1 MEEDRRELRDYY
13 VESSPARR
21 RQILNVAME
30 TQSDPEADEIRLQIW
45 KLRYAKARENGKS
58 GRADG
63 YLKLW
68 MDLRYLAENPPG
80 RFSVKKTQKR
90 LERELEELGFFQ
102 FYDQSEQS
110 RMLLFQECLHT
121 ARLYVKLCFSDRN
134 YTSMILGMMPMKE
147 GRVQDK
153 VSKDLKKLYEDL
165 PKVVEIPKPL
175 DVYKRQA
182 VTIGVLGRAYLY
194 PTILGTEGAVSN
206 ENVFIE
212 MITKIFTVDYA
223 LPFIGGIFLCGILAA
238 IMSTADSQLLVT
250 ASSVAED
257 IYHNFIKKDAENS
270 TIMKISRATVVVVAV
285 LAFLIAW
292 NPDSSIMGLVS
303 NAWAGLGSAFGPIVL
318 LSLFWRR
325 TNLAG
330 GIAGIVSGGVTV
342 LVWDYLPLVHGE
354 TLGVAT
360 GVYSLAVGFLI
371 SVLMIV
377 VFSLATKAPDQEI
390 LDEFD
395 RVKAMKNQK

>member
-175 DVYKRQA
+175 ELMLSAAKEAEKEVSKR
-182 VTIGVLGRAYLY
+182 
-194 PTILGTEGAVSN
+194 
-206 ENVFIE
+206 
-212 MITKIFTVDYA
+212 
-223 LPFIGGIFLCGILAA
+223 
-238 IMSTADSQLLVT
+238 
-250 ASSVAED
+250 SSE
-257 IYHNFIKKDAENS
+257 E
-270 TIMKISRATVVVVAV
+270 
-285 LAFLIAW
+285 
-292 NPDSSIMGLVS
+292 
-303 NAWAGLGSAFGPIVL
+303 
-318 LSLFWRR
+318 
-325 TNLAG
+325 
-330 GIAGIVSGGVTV
+330 
-342 LVWDYLPLVHGE
+342 E
-354 TLGVAT
+354 
-360 GVYSLAVGFLI
+360 
-371 SVLMIV
+371 
-377 VFSLATKAPDQEI
+377 
-390 LDEFD
+390 
-395 RVKAMKNQK
+395 

>member
-1 MEEDRRELRDYY
+1 M
-13 VESSPARR
+13 
-21 RQILNVAME
+21 AME

-45 KLRYAKARENGKS
+45 NLRYAKARENGKS

-175 DVYKRQA
+175 ELMLSAAKEAEKEVSKR
-182 VTIGVLGRAYLY
+182 
-194 PTILGTEGAVSN
+194 
-206 ENVFIE
+206 
-212 MITKIFTVDYA
+212 
-223 LPFIGGIFLCGILAA
+223 
-238 IMSTADSQLLVT
+238 
-250 ASSVAED
+250 SSE
-257 IYHNFIKKDAENS
+257 E
-270 TIMKISRATVVVVAV
+270 
-285 LAFLIAW
+285 
-292 NPDSSIMGLVS
+292 
-303 NAWAGLGSAFGPIVL
+303 
-318 LSLFWRR
+318 
-325 TNLAG
+325 
-330 GIAGIVSGGVTV
+330 
-342 LVWDYLPLVHGE
+342 E
-354 TLGVAT
+354 
-360 GVYSLAVGFLI
+360 
-371 SVLMIV
+371 
-377 VFSLATKAPDQEI
+377 
-390 LDEFD
+390 
-395 RVKAMKNQK
+395 

>member
-147 GRVQDK
+147 GRGQDK

-175 DVYKRQA
+175 ELMLSAAKEAEKEVSKR
-182 VTIGVLGRAYLY
+182 
-194 PTILGTEGAVSN
+194 
-206 ENVFIE
+206 
-212 MITKIFTVDYA
+212 
-223 LPFIGGIFLCGILAA
+223 
-238 IMSTADSQLLVT
+238 
-250 ASSVAED
+250 SSE
-257 IYHNFIKKDAENS
+257 E
-270 TIMKISRATVVVVAV
+270 
-285 LAFLIAW
+285 
-292 NPDSSIMGLVS
+292 
-303 NAWAGLGSAFGPIVL
+303 
-318 LSLFWRR
+318 
-325 TNLAG
+325 
-330 GIAGIVSGGVTV
+330 
-342 LVWDYLPLVHGE
+342 E
-354 TLGVAT
+354 
-360 GVYSLAVGFLI
+360 
-371 SVLMIV
+371 
-377 VFSLATKAPDQEI
+377 
-390 LDEFD
+390 
-395 RVKAMKNQK
+395 

>member
-175 DVYKRQA
+175 E
-182 VTIGVLGRAYLY
+182 LML
-194 PTILGTEGAVSN
+194 S
-206 ENVFIE
+206 
-212 MITKIFTVDYA
+212 
-223 LPFIGGIFLCGILAA
+223 AA
-238 IMSTADSQLLVT
+238 KE
-250 ASSVAED
+250 AEKEKS
-257 IYHNFIKKDAENS
+257 H
-270 TIMKISRATVVVVAV
+270 R
-285 LAFLIAW
+285 
-292 NPDSSIMGLVS
+292 
-303 NAWAGLGSAFGPIVL
+303 
-318 LSLFWRR
+318 
-325 TNLAG
+325 
-330 GIAGIVSGGVTV
+330 
-342 LVWDYLPLVHGE
+342 
-354 TLGVAT
+354 
-360 GVYSLAVGFLI
+360 
-371 SVLMIV
+371 
-377 VFSLATKAPDQEI
+377 
-390 LDEFD
+390 
-395 RVKAMKNQK
+395 

>member
-1 MEEDRRELRDYY
+1 MEEDRREIRDYY

-45 KLRYAKARENGKS
+45 NLRYAKARENGKS

-175 DVYKRQA
+175 ELMLSAAKEAEKEVSKR
-182 VTIGVLGRAYLY
+182 
-194 PTILGTEGAVSN
+194 
-206 ENVFIE
+206 
-212 MITKIFTVDYA
+212 
-223 LPFIGGIFLCGILAA
+223 
-238 IMSTADSQLLVT
+238 
-250 ASSVAED
+250 SSE
-257 IYHNFIKKDAENS
+257 E
-270 TIMKISRATVVVVAV
+270 
-285 LAFLIAW
+285 
-292 NPDSSIMGLVS
+292 
-303 NAWAGLGSAFGPIVL
+303 
-318 LSLFWRR
+318 
-325 TNLAG
+325 
-330 GIAGIVSGGVTV
+330 
-342 LVWDYLPLVHGE
+342 E
-354 TLGVAT
+354 
-360 GVYSLAVGFLI
+360 
-371 SVLMIV
+371 
-377 VFSLATKAPDQEI
+377 
-390 LDEFD
+390 
-395 RVKAMKNQK
+395 

>member
-21 RQILNVAME
+21 GQILNGAME

-175 DVYKRQA
+175 ELMLSAAKEAEKEVSKR
-182 VTIGVLGRAYLY
+182 
-194 PTILGTEGAVSN
+194 
-206 ENVFIE
+206 
-212 MITKIFTVDYA
+212 
-223 LPFIGGIFLCGILAA
+223 
-238 IMSTADSQLLVT
+238 
-250 ASSVAED
+250 SSE
-257 IYHNFIKKDAENS
+257 E
-270 TIMKISRATVVVVAV
+270 
-285 LAFLIAW
+285 
-292 NPDSSIMGLVS
+292 
-303 NAWAGLGSAFGPIVL
+303 
-318 LSLFWRR
+318 
-325 TNLAG
+325 
-330 GIAGIVSGGVTV
+330 
-342 LVWDYLPLVHGE
+342 E
-354 TLGVAT
+354 
-360 GVYSLAVGFLI
+360 
-371 SVLMIV
+371 
-377 VFSLATKAPDQEI
+377 
-390 LDEFD
+390 
-395 RVKAMKNQK
+395 

>member
-102 FYDQSEQS
+102 FYDHSEQS

-175 DVYKRQA
+175 ELMLSAAKEAEKEVSKR
-182 VTIGVLGRAYLY
+182 
-194 PTILGTEGAVSN
+194 
-206 ENVFIE
+206 
-212 MITKIFTVDYA
+212 
-223 LPFIGGIFLCGILAA
+223 
-238 IMSTADSQLLVT
+238 
-250 ASSVAED
+250 SSE
-257 IYHNFIKKDAENS
+257 E
-270 TIMKISRATVVVVAV
+270 
-285 LAFLIAW
+285 
-292 NPDSSIMGLVS
+292 
-303 NAWAGLGSAFGPIVL
+303 
-318 LSLFWRR
+318 
-325 TNLAG
+325 
-330 GIAGIVSGGVTV
+330 
-342 LVWDYLPLVHGE
+342 E
-354 TLGVAT
+354 
-360 GVYSLAVGFLI
+360 
-371 SVLMIV
+371 
-377 VFSLATKAPDQEI
+377 
-390 LDEFD
+390 
-395 RVKAMKNQK
+395 

>member
-63 YLKLW
+63 YLKRW

-175 DVYKRQA
+175 ELMLSAAKEAEKEVSKR
-182 VTIGVLGRAYLY
+182 
-194 PTILGTEGAVSN
+194 
-206 ENVFIE
+206 
-212 MITKIFTVDYA
+212 
-223 LPFIGGIFLCGILAA
+223 
-238 IMSTADSQLLVT
+238 
-250 ASSVAED
+250 SSE
-257 IYHNFIKKDAENS
+257 E
-270 TIMKISRATVVVVAV
+270 
-285 LAFLIAW
+285 
-292 NPDSSIMGLVS
+292 
-303 NAWAGLGSAFGPIVL
+303 
-318 LSLFWRR
+318 
-325 TNLAG
+325 
-330 GIAGIVSGGVTV
+330 
-342 LVWDYLPLVHGE
+342 E
-354 TLGVAT
+354 
-360 GVYSLAVGFLI
+360 
-371 SVLMIV
+371 
-377 VFSLATKAPDQEI
+377 
-390 LDEFD
+390 
-395 RVKAMKNQK
+395 

>member
-45 KLRYAKARENGKS
+45 NLRYAKARENGKS

-175 DVYKRQA
+175 ELMLSAAKEAEKEVSKR
-182 VTIGVLGRAYLY
+182 
-194 PTILGTEGAVSN
+194 
-206 ENVFIE
+206 
-212 MITKIFTVDYA
+212 
-223 LPFIGGIFLCGILAA
+223 
-238 IMSTADSQLLVT
+238 
-250 ASSVAED
+250 SSE
-257 IYHNFIKKDAENS
+257 E
-270 TIMKISRATVVVVAV
+270 
-285 LAFLIAW
+285 
-292 NPDSSIMGLVS
+292 
-303 NAWAGLGSAFGPIVL
+303 
-318 LSLFWRR
+318 
-325 TNLAG
+325 
-330 GIAGIVSGGVTV
+330 
-342 LVWDYLPLVHGE
+342 E
-354 TLGVAT
+354 
-360 GVYSLAVGFLI
+360 
-371 SVLMIV
+371 
-377 VFSLATKAPDQEI
+377 
-390 LDEFD
+390 
-395 RVKAMKNQK
+395 

>member
-21 RQILNVAME
+21 RQVLNVAME

-45 KLRYAKARENGKS
+45 NLRYAKARENGKS

-175 DVYKRQA
+175 ELMLSAAKEAEKEVSKR
-182 VTIGVLGRAYLY
+182 
-194 PTILGTEGAVSN
+194 
-206 ENVFIE
+206 
-212 MITKIFTVDYA
+212 
-223 LPFIGGIFLCGILAA
+223 
-238 IMSTADSQLLVT
+238 
-250 ASSVAED
+250 SSE
-257 IYHNFIKKDAENS
+257 E
-270 TIMKISRATVVVVAV
+270 
-285 LAFLIAW
+285 
-292 NPDSSIMGLVS
+292 
-303 NAWAGLGSAFGPIVL
+303 
-318 LSLFWRR
+318 
-325 TNLAG
+325 
-330 GIAGIVSGGVTV
+330 
-342 LVWDYLPLVHGE
+342 E
-354 TLGVAT
+354 
-360 GVYSLAVGFLI
+360 
-371 SVLMIV
+371 
-377 VFSLATKAPDQEI
+377 
-390 LDEFD
+390 
-395 RVKAMKNQK
+395 

>member
-80 RFSVKKTQKR
+80 RFSVKKKQKR

-175 DVYKRQA
+175 ELMLSAAKEAEKEVSKR
-182 VTIGVLGRAYLY
+182 
-194 PTILGTEGAVSN
+194 
-206 ENVFIE
+206 
-212 MITKIFTVDYA
+212 
-223 LPFIGGIFLCGILAA
+223 
-238 IMSTADSQLLVT
+238 
-250 ASSVAED
+250 SSE
-257 IYHNFIKKDAENS
+257 E
-270 TIMKISRATVVVVAV
+270 
-285 LAFLIAW
+285 
-292 NPDSSIMGLVS
+292 
-303 NAWAGLGSAFGPIVL
+303 
-318 LSLFWRR
+318 
-325 TNLAG
+325 
-330 GIAGIVSGGVTV
+330 
-342 LVWDYLPLVHGE
+342 E
-354 TLGVAT
+354 
-360 GVYSLAVGFLI
+360 
-371 SVLMIV
+371 
-377 VFSLATKAPDQEI
+377 
-390 LDEFD
+390 
-395 RVKAMKNQK
+395 

>member
-90 LERELEELGFFQ
+90 LERELEELGFLQ

-175 DVYKRQA
+175 ELMLSAAKEAEKEVSKR
-182 VTIGVLGRAYLY
+182 
-194 PTILGTEGAVSN
+194 
-206 ENVFIE
+206 
-212 MITKIFTVDYA
+212 
-223 LPFIGGIFLCGILAA
+223 
-238 IMSTADSQLLVT
+238 
-250 ASSVAED
+250 SSE
-257 IYHNFIKKDAENS
+257 E
-270 TIMKISRATVVVVAV
+270 
-285 LAFLIAW
+285 
-292 NPDSSIMGLVS
+292 
-303 NAWAGLGSAFGPIVL
+303 
-318 LSLFWRR
+318 
-325 TNLAG
+325 
-330 GIAGIVSGGVTV
+330 
-342 LVWDYLPLVHGE
+342 E
-354 TLGVAT
+354 
-360 GVYSLAVGFLI
+360 
-371 SVLMIV
+371 
-377 VFSLATKAPDQEI
+377 
-390 LDEFD
+390 
-395 RVKAMKNQK
+395 

>member
-1 MEEDRRELRDYY
+1 MVEDRRELRDYY

-175 DVYKRQA
+175 ELMLSAAKEAEKEVSKR
-182 VTIGVLGRAYLY
+182 
-194 PTILGTEGAVSN
+194 
-206 ENVFIE
+206 
-212 MITKIFTVDYA
+212 
-223 LPFIGGIFLCGILAA
+223 
-238 IMSTADSQLLVT
+238 
-250 ASSVAED
+250 SSE
-257 IYHNFIKKDAENS
+257 E
-270 TIMKISRATVVVVAV
+270 
-285 LAFLIAW
+285 
-292 NPDSSIMGLVS
+292 
-303 NAWAGLGSAFGPIVL
+303 
-318 LSLFWRR
+318 
-325 TNLAG
+325 
-330 GIAGIVSGGVTV
+330 
-342 LVWDYLPLVHGE
+342 E
-354 TLGVAT
+354 
-360 GVYSLAVGFLI
+360 
-371 SVLMIV
+371 
-377 VFSLATKAPDQEI
+377 
-390 LDEFD
+390 
-395 RVKAMKNQK
+395 

>member
-175 DVYKRQA
+175 E
-182 VTIGVLGRAYLY
+182 L
-194 PTILGTEGAVSN
+194 
-206 ENVFIE
+206 
-212 MITKIFTVDYA
+212 M
-223 LPFIGGIFLCGILAA
+223 
-238 IMSTADSQLLVT
+238 
-250 ASSVAED
+250 
-257 IYHNFIKKDAENS
+257 
-270 TIMKISRATVVVVAV
+270 
-285 LAFLIAW
+285 
-292 NPDSSIMGLVS
+292 
-303 NAWAGLGSAFGPIVL
+303 
-318 LSLFWRR
+318 LS
-325 TNLAG
+325 
-330 GIAGIVSGGVTV
+330 
-342 LVWDYLPLVHGE
+342 
-354 TLGVAT
+354 
-360 GVYSLAVGFLI
+360 
-371 SVLMIV
+371 
-377 VFSLATKAPDQEI
+377 ATKEAEK
-390 LDEFD
+390 EVSK
-395 RVKAMKNQK
+395 RSSEEE

>member
-121 ARLYVKLCFSDRN
+121 ARLYVKLFFSDRN

-175 DVYKRQA
+175 ELMLSAAKEAEKEVSKR
-182 VTIGVLGRAYLY
+182 
-194 PTILGTEGAVSN
+194 
-206 ENVFIE
+206 
-212 MITKIFTVDYA
+212 
-223 LPFIGGIFLCGILAA
+223 
-238 IMSTADSQLLVT
+238 
-250 ASSVAED
+250 SSE
-257 IYHNFIKKDAENS
+257 E
-270 TIMKISRATVVVVAV
+270 
-285 LAFLIAW
+285 
-292 NPDSSIMGLVS
+292 
-303 NAWAGLGSAFGPIVL
+303 
-318 LSLFWRR
+318 
-325 TNLAG
+325 
-330 GIAGIVSGGVTV
+330 
-342 LVWDYLPLVHGE
+342 E
-354 TLGVAT
+354 
-360 GVYSLAVGFLI
+360 
-371 SVLMIV
+371 
-377 VFSLATKAPDQEI
+377 
-390 LDEFD
+390 
-395 RVKAMKNQK
+395 

>member
-90 LERELEELGFFQ
+90 MERELEELGFFQ

-175 DVYKRQA
+175 ELMLSAAKEAEKEVSKR
-182 VTIGVLGRAYLY
+182 
-194 PTILGTEGAVSN
+194 
-206 ENVFIE
+206 
-212 MITKIFTVDYA
+212 
-223 LPFIGGIFLCGILAA
+223 
-238 IMSTADSQLLVT
+238 
-250 ASSVAED
+250 SSE
-257 IYHNFIKKDAENS
+257 E
-270 TIMKISRATVVVVAV
+270 
-285 LAFLIAW
+285 
-292 NPDSSIMGLVS
+292 
-303 NAWAGLGSAFGPIVL
+303 
-318 LSLFWRR
+318 
-325 TNLAG
+325 
-330 GIAGIVSGGVTV
+330 
-342 LVWDYLPLVHGE
+342 E
-354 TLGVAT
+354 
-360 GVYSLAVGFLI
+360 
-371 SVLMIV
+371 
-377 VFSLATKAPDQEI
+377 
-390 LDEFD
+390 
-395 RVKAMKNQK
+395 

>member
-1 MEEDRRELRDYY
+1 MEEDRRELRDYH

-175 DVYKRQA
+175 ELMLSAAKEAEKEVSKR
-182 VTIGVLGRAYLY
+182 
-194 PTILGTEGAVSN
+194 
-206 ENVFIE
+206 
-212 MITKIFTVDYA
+212 
-223 LPFIGGIFLCGILAA
+223 
-238 IMSTADSQLLVT
+238 
-250 ASSVAED
+250 SSE
-257 IYHNFIKKDAENS
+257 E
-270 TIMKISRATVVVVAV
+270 
-285 LAFLIAW
+285 
-292 NPDSSIMGLVS
+292 
-303 NAWAGLGSAFGPIVL
+303 
-318 LSLFWRR
+318 
-325 TNLAG
+325 
-330 GIAGIVSGGVTV
+330 
-342 LVWDYLPLVHGE
+342 E
-354 TLGVAT
+354 
-360 GVYSLAVGFLI
+360 
-371 SVLMIV
+371 
-377 VFSLATKAPDQEI
+377 
-390 LDEFD
+390 
-395 RVKAMKNQK
+395 

>member
-45 KLRYAKARENGKS
+45 NLRYAKARENRKS

-175 DVYKRQA
+175 ELMLSAAKEAEKEVSKR
-182 VTIGVLGRAYLY
+182 
-194 PTILGTEGAVSN
+194 
-206 ENVFIE
+206 
-212 MITKIFTVDYA
+212 
-223 LPFIGGIFLCGILAA
+223 
-238 IMSTADSQLLVT
+238 
-250 ASSVAED
+250 SSE
-257 IYHNFIKKDAENS
+257 E
-270 TIMKISRATVVVVAV
+270 
-285 LAFLIAW
+285 
-292 NPDSSIMGLVS
+292 
-303 NAWAGLGSAFGPIVL
+303 
-318 LSLFWRR
+318 
-325 TNLAG
+325 
-330 GIAGIVSGGVTV
+330 
-342 LVWDYLPLVHGE
+342 E
-354 TLGVAT
+354 
-360 GVYSLAVGFLI
+360 
-371 SVLMIV
+371 
-377 VFSLATKAPDQEI
+377 
-390 LDEFD
+390 
-395 RVKAMKNQK
+395 

>member
-45 KLRYAKARENGKS
+45 NLRYAKARENGKS

-63 YLKLW
+63 SLKLW
-68 MDLRYLAENPPG
+68 MELRYLAENPPG

-175 DVYKRQA
+175 ELMLSAAKEAEKEVSKR
-182 VTIGVLGRAYLY
+182 
-194 PTILGTEGAVSN
+194 
-206 ENVFIE
+206 
-212 MITKIFTVDYA
+212 
-223 LPFIGGIFLCGILAA
+223 
-238 IMSTADSQLLVT
+238 
-250 ASSVAED
+250 SSE
-257 IYHNFIKKDAENS
+257 E
-270 TIMKISRATVVVVAV
+270 
-285 LAFLIAW
+285 
-292 NPDSSIMGLVS
+292 
-303 NAWAGLGSAFGPIVL
+303 
-318 LSLFWRR
+318 
-325 TNLAG
+325 
-330 GIAGIVSGGVTV
+330 
-342 LVWDYLPLVHGE
+342 E
-354 TLGVAT
+354 
-360 GVYSLAVGFLI
+360 
-371 SVLMIV
+371 
-377 VFSLATKAPDQEI
+377 
-390 LDEFD
+390 
-395 RVKAMKNQK
+395 

>member
-68 MDLRYLAENPPG
+68 MNLRYLAENPPG

-175 DVYKRQA
+175 ELMLSAAKEAEKEVSKR
-182 VTIGVLGRAYLY
+182 
-194 PTILGTEGAVSN
+194 
-206 ENVFIE
+206 
-212 MITKIFTVDYA
+212 
-223 LPFIGGIFLCGILAA
+223 
-238 IMSTADSQLLVT
+238 
-250 ASSVAED
+250 SSE
-257 IYHNFIKKDAENS
+257 E
-270 TIMKISRATVVVVAV
+270 
-285 LAFLIAW
+285 
-292 NPDSSIMGLVS
+292 
-303 NAWAGLGSAFGPIVL
+303 
-318 LSLFWRR
+318 
-325 TNLAG
+325 
-330 GIAGIVSGGVTV
+330 
-342 LVWDYLPLVHGE
+342 E
-354 TLGVAT
+354 
-360 GVYSLAVGFLI
+360 
-371 SVLMIV
+371 
-377 VFSLATKAPDQEI
+377 
-390 LDEFD
+390 
-395 RVKAMKNQK
+395 

>member
-80 RFSVKKTQKR
+80 RFSVNKTQKR

-175 DVYKRQA
+175 ELMLSAAKEAEKEVSKR
-182 VTIGVLGRAYLY
+182 
-194 PTILGTEGAVSN
+194 
-206 ENVFIE
+206 
-212 MITKIFTVDYA
+212 
-223 LPFIGGIFLCGILAA
+223 
-238 IMSTADSQLLVT
+238 
-250 ASSVAED
+250 SSE
-257 IYHNFIKKDAENS
+257 E
-270 TIMKISRATVVVVAV
+270 
-285 LAFLIAW
+285 
-292 NPDSSIMGLVS
+292 
-303 NAWAGLGSAFGPIVL
+303 
-318 LSLFWRR
+318 
-325 TNLAG
+325 
-330 GIAGIVSGGVTV
+330 
-342 LVWDYLPLVHGE
+342 E
-354 TLGVAT
+354 
-360 GVYSLAVGFLI
+360 
-371 SVLMIV
+371 
-377 VFSLATKAPDQEI
+377 
-390 LDEFD
+390 
-395 RVKAMKNQK
+395 

>member
-80 RFSVKKTQKR
+80 RFSLKKTQKR

-175 DVYKRQA
+175 ELMLSAAKEAEKEVSKR
-182 VTIGVLGRAYLY
+182 
-194 PTILGTEGAVSN
+194 
-206 ENVFIE
+206 
-212 MITKIFTVDYA
+212 
-223 LPFIGGIFLCGILAA
+223 
-238 IMSTADSQLLVT
+238 
-250 ASSVAED
+250 SSE
-257 IYHNFIKKDAENS
+257 E
-270 TIMKISRATVVVVAV
+270 
-285 LAFLIAW
+285 
-292 NPDSSIMGLVS
+292 
-303 NAWAGLGSAFGPIVL
+303 
-318 LSLFWRR
+318 
-325 TNLAG
+325 
-330 GIAGIVSGGVTV
+330 
-342 LVWDYLPLVHGE
+342 E
-354 TLGVAT
+354 
-360 GVYSLAVGFLI
+360 
-371 SVLMIV
+371 
-377 VFSLATKAPDQEI
+377 
-390 LDEFD
+390 
-395 RVKAMKNQK
+395 

>member
-45 KLRYAKARENGKS
+45 TLRYAKARENGKS

-175 DVYKRQA
+175 ELMLSAAKEAEKEVSKR
-182 VTIGVLGRAYLY
+182 
-194 PTILGTEGAVSN
+194 
-206 ENVFIE
+206 
-212 MITKIFTVDYA
+212 
-223 LPFIGGIFLCGILAA
+223 
-238 IMSTADSQLLVT
+238 
-250 ASSVAED
+250 SSE
-257 IYHNFIKKDAENS
+257 E
-270 TIMKISRATVVVVAV
+270 
-285 LAFLIAW
+285 
-292 NPDSSIMGLVS
+292 
-303 NAWAGLGSAFGPIVL
+303 
-318 LSLFWRR
+318 
-325 TNLAG
+325 
-330 GIAGIVSGGVTV
+330 
-342 LVWDYLPLVHGE
+342 E
-354 TLGVAT
+354 
-360 GVYSLAVGFLI
+360 
-371 SVLMIV
+371 
-377 VFSLATKAPDQEI
+377 
-390 LDEFD
+390 
-395 RVKAMKNQK
+395 

>member
-147 GRVQDK
+147 GRVQNK

-175 DVYKRQA
+175 ELMLSAAKEAEKEVSKR
-182 VTIGVLGRAYLY
+182 
-194 PTILGTEGAVSN
+194 
-206 ENVFIE
+206 
-212 MITKIFTVDYA
+212 
-223 LPFIGGIFLCGILAA
+223 
-238 IMSTADSQLLVT
+238 
-250 ASSVAED
+250 SSE
-257 IYHNFIKKDAENS
+257 E
-270 TIMKISRATVVVVAV
+270 
-285 LAFLIAW
+285 
-292 NPDSSIMGLVS
+292 
-303 NAWAGLGSAFGPIVL
+303 
-318 LSLFWRR
+318 
-325 TNLAG
+325 
-330 GIAGIVSGGVTV
+330 
-342 LVWDYLPLVHGE
+342 E
-354 TLGVAT
+354 
-360 GVYSLAVGFLI
+360 
-371 SVLMIV
+371 
-377 VFSLATKAPDQEI
+377 
-390 LDEFD
+390 
-395 RVKAMKNQK
+395 

>member
-13 VESSPARR
+13 VESGPARR

-68 MDLRYLAENPPG
+68 MDLRYLAENPPR

-175 DVYKRQA
+175 ELMLSAAKEAEKEVSKR
-182 VTIGVLGRAYLY
+182 
-194 PTILGTEGAVSN
+194 
-206 ENVFIE
+206 
-212 MITKIFTVDYA
+212 
-223 LPFIGGIFLCGILAA
+223 
-238 IMSTADSQLLVT
+238 
-250 ASSVAED
+250 SSE
-257 IYHNFIKKDAENS
+257 E
-270 TIMKISRATVVVVAV
+270 
-285 LAFLIAW
+285 
-292 NPDSSIMGLVS
+292 
-303 NAWAGLGSAFGPIVL
+303 
-318 LSLFWRR
+318 
-325 TNLAG
+325 
-330 GIAGIVSGGVTV
+330 
-342 LVWDYLPLVHGE
+342 E
-354 TLGVAT
+354 
-360 GVYSLAVGFLI
+360 
-371 SVLMIV
+371 
-377 VFSLATKAPDQEI
+377 
-390 LDEFD
+390 
-395 RVKAMKNQK
+395 

>member
-45 KLRYAKARENGKS
+45 NLRYAKARENGKS

-165 PKVVEIPKPL
+165 PKVVEIPKSL
-175 DVYKRQA
+175 ELMLSAAKEAEKEVSKR
-182 VTIGVLGRAYLY
+182 
-194 PTILGTEGAVSN
+194 
-206 ENVFIE
+206 
-212 MITKIFTVDYA
+212 
-223 LPFIGGIFLCGILAA
+223 
-238 IMSTADSQLLVT
+238 
-250 ASSVAED
+250 SSE
-257 IYHNFIKKDAENS
+257 E
-270 TIMKISRATVVVVAV
+270 
-285 LAFLIAW
+285 
-292 NPDSSIMGLVS
+292 
-303 NAWAGLGSAFGPIVL
+303 
-318 LSLFWRR
+318 
-325 TNLAG
+325 
-330 GIAGIVSGGVTV
+330 
-342 LVWDYLPLVHGE
+342 E
-354 TLGVAT
+354 
-360 GVYSLAVGFLI
+360 
-371 SVLMIV
+371 
-377 VFSLATKAPDQEI
+377 
-390 LDEFD
+390 
-395 RVKAMKNQK
+395 